1 MVYPSRPSATPS
13 LGTKYAIFEGWF
25 IYKPLKK
32 WLKRVLNIC
41 CSDDEPN
48 HEDSEGMIE
57 KHNDIVSK
65 ELRRQEY
72 EPGKATPTIDEQ
84 R

>member
-1 MVYPSRPSATPS
+1 M
-13 LGTKYAIFEGWF
+13 F
-25 IYKPLKK
+25 IYKPLKNGYK
-32 WLKRVLNIC
+32 EGLLNIC

-48 HEDSEGMIE
+48 HEDSQGMIE

-65 ELRRQEY
+65 ELRRQEH